1 MPDTMTR
8 IPGSRSPTEVDLQVG
23 RNIRALRIE
32 AAMTLDEMSTAL
44 GLSHQQLQKYETG
57 TNRLSAG
64 MLANVARVLRVKI
77 GDLFEEEPE
86 LSPSIPGNLRRSLE
100 AAKRAIGSVLEGAN
114 NG

>member
-8 IPGSRSPTEVDLQVG
+8 PPGSRSPTEIDKQVG
-23 RNIRALRIE
+23 RNIRTLRTE
-32 AAMTLDEMSTAL
+32 ADMTLDEMGAAL
-44 GLSHQQLQKYETG
+44 GISHQQLQKYETG

-86 LSPSIPGNLRRSLE
+86 LSPLIPGNLRRSLE
-100 AAKRAIGSVLEGAN
+100 AAQRAIETTLKGAAA
-114 NG
+114 